1 MKEKIQKS
9 INTFCEIL
17 EYLIAAIVILALVIS
32 AGSYMPVIKDLFT
45 QTGNSEEFLVFLKQ
59 IFNYVV
65 GIEFVK
71 LLFKPNTE
79 NSFEVLIFLVAR
91 HMIIGNNSALDMF
104 LSVLSIAILCVI
116 RRLLNTKFKNEKDIE
131 QTESE

>member
-45 QTGNSEEFLVFLKQ
+45 QTGNSEELDRKS
-59 IFNYVV
+59 VV
-65 GIEFVK
+65 
-71 LLFKPNTE
+71 
-79 NSFEVLIFLVAR
+79 
-91 HMIIGNNSALDMF
+91 
-104 LSVLSIAILCVI
+104 
-116 RRLLNTKFKNEKDIE
+116 
-131 QTESE
+131 